1 MTAEP
6 VNPQEYQR
14 VLWHSRRG
22 MLELDLVLGPFVRL
36 RYRDLPA
43 EQQSLYR
50 DLLNCQ
56 DQELFDWFLGK
67 SQPQSP
73 DLRGMVELILTFQ
86 KQRDLNAP
94 VDC

>member
-1 MTAEP
+1 MTVEP

-36 RYRDLPA
+36 RYRELSA

-67 SQPQSP
+67 SRPQSS
-73 DLRGMVELILTFQ
+73 DLLEIVELILAFQ
-86 KQRDLNAP
+86 KQRDLSSP
-94 VDC
+94 IDL